1 MSFSRLSFAETI
13 ESLSANGMR
22 LGVED
27 HLVEIQSLWPS
38 EEQIEIFESL
48 REEKALHRVRLFF
61 RHDAL
66 QRSVA
71 LVRAAILN
79 EVFEHGLPH
88 PHVLWVSGVVIK
100 IIS

>member
-1 MSFSRLSFAETI
+1 MSFSRLSFPEI
-13 ESLSANGMR
+13 IRSPSSNRMR

-66 QRSVA
+66 QRGIAFVC
-71 LVRAAILN
+71 AAVLD
-79 EVFEHGLPH
+79 EVIEEFLTAKLIHIRRTA
-88 PHVLWVSGVVIK
+88 WQA
-100 IIS
+100 

>member
-1 MSFSRLSFAETI
+1 MSFSRLSFPETI
-13 ESLSANGMR
+13 RSLSSNRMR

-27 HLVEIQSLWPS
+27 HLVEIQSLWRS

-48 REEKALHRVRLFF
+48 SEEKALHRVRLFF

-66 QRSVA
+66 QRSVT
-71 LVRAAILN
+71 LVSAAILH
-79 EVFEHGLPH
+79 EVFEHGLTH
-88 PHVLWVSGVVIK
+88 PQVLWLSGVVIK